1 MGMFK
6 RELGLE
12 DKVED
17 GDNSL
22 KVNGNFLN

>member
-1 MGMFK
+1 MDMSK
-6 RELGLE
+6 RVLGLE

-22 KVNGNFLN
+22 KANDNFLN